1 MTIIDY
7 CRLLCNLLT
16 NVCMLNWRFNEHSKL
31 YIFFSMISCRT
42 NVTDYQYQFKHFS
55 KKNDVIFILCTS
67 RMKVWVCRMN
77 EKDGWDI
84 LVLERLEYFIYTLW
98 RIPVV

>member
-1 MTIIDY
+1 MRIQNCIYSSQWFHAEQVKTVY
-7 CRLLCNLLT
+7 
-16 NVCMLNWRFNEHSKL
+16 H
-31 YIFFSMISCRT
+31 
-42 NVTDYQYQFKHFS
+42 YQFKHFS
-55 KKNDVIFILCTS
+55 KNDVIFILCTS